1 MNERFILGWPFVAFD
16 WQGLWCPGRRDAC
29 RFRCLRRMK
38 WHLRWWRQMTPLG
51 SRWSGISGQ
60 YVPNFGNRKWRLEPI
75 KLRAQ
80 LGCSTCWA
88 GLFQGQMRFL
98 KRRPHRDHR
107 FPSQIWLWTHGLSHL
122 LSHGGRIS
130 QHPVAPHRECYG
142 DATAKNDSWCIV
154 HSCSFI
160 LAVCWTWHS
169 SRICSTLHFIK
180 KNAVQCEPAVWHFA
194 TCWEVFQIKPEKIYR
209 QDNCR
214 LIRLSRNF
222 GDCFPLLLVVFA
234 LKSCMLYCT
243 VSFSLN
249 LL

>member
-1 MNERFILGWPFVAFD
+1 MEVLKDFNGKKRKSSNEWEIHFGLAICCHV

-29 RFRCLRRMK
+29 RFRCLRRTK
-38 WHLRWWRQMTPLG
+38 WHLRWWQQMTPLG

-98 KRRPHRDHR
+98 KRRPQRDHR
-107 FPSQIWLWTHGLSHL
+107 FPSRIWLWTHGLSHS

-142 DATAKNDSWCIV
+142 DPTAKNNSWCIV
-154 HSCSFI
+154 NVHVRSF
-160 LAVCWTWHS
+160 
-169 SRICSTLHFIK
+169 
-180 KNAVQCEPAVWHFA
+180 
-194 TCWEVFQIKPEKIYR
+194 
-209 QDNCR
+209 
-214 LIRLSRNF
+214 
-222 GDCFPLLLVVFA
+222 
-234 LKSCMLYCT
+234 
-243 VSFSLN
+243 
-249 LL
+249 

>member
-51 SRWSGISGQ
+51 AGDPG
-60 YVPNFGNRKWRLEPI
+60 YPG
-75 KLRAQ
+75 
-80 LGCSTCWA
+80 STCPISATGNGVWNLSSWGPA
-88 GLFQGQMRFL
+88 WMQHMLGWPIPRVRCDFSSVDRTGTT
-98 KRRPHRDHR
+98 DS
-107 FPSQIWLWTHGLSHL
+107 PSQIWLWTHGLSHL

-142 DATAKNDSWCIV
+142 DAKEKNDSWCIV